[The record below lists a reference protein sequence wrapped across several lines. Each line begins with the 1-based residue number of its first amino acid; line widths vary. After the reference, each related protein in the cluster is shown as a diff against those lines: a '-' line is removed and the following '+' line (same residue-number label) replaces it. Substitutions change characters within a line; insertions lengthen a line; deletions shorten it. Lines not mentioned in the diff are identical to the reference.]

1 MSGPHPASTIV
12 LGLGNLIRSDD
23 GVGIHAVQLLQSNP
37 QVPDDV
43 LVLDGGTLGLD
54 LMTYVLGAR
63 RLLVLD
69 AVDVGVPAGTVVRIN
84 AQELESLPGGGSVHL
99 LGLADLLAALRITG
113 QPIEEVILLGVQPE
127 NTEWGTSL
135 SPPVAA
141 ALHELV
147 QAAAVQLSVWAG
159 DKHNHTTI
167 QCRPHLLKGGEWCR

>member
-1 MSGPHPASTIV
+1 MSGSHPANTIV

-23 GVGIHAVQLLQSNP
+23 GVGIHAVQQLRSNP
-37 QVPDDV
+37 QVRDDV

-54 LMTYVLGAR
+54 LLTYVSGAR

-69 AVDVGVPAGTVVRIN
+69 AVDVGVPAGTVVRIK

-99 LGLADLLAALRITG
+99 LGLADLLAAVRITG
-113 QPIEEVILLGVQPE
+113 QSIEEVILLGVQPE

-147 QAAAVQLSVWAG
+147 HAAAVQLSVWAG
-159 DKHNHTTI
+159 DKHSPPVSATSA
-167 QCRPHLLKGGEWCR
+167 

>member
-1 MSGPHPASTIV
+1 MSGPHPANTIV

-23 GVGIHAVQLLQSNP
+23 GVGIHAVQQLRSNTH
-37 QVPDDV
+37 VPDDV

-69 AVDVGVPAGTVVRIN
+69 AVDVGAPAGTVIRIP
-84 AQELESLPGGGSVHL
+84 AQELKSLPGSGSVHL
-99 LGLADLLAALRITG
+99 LGLADLLAALLITG

-147 QAAAVQLSVWAG
+147 QAAAMQLSMWTG
-159 DKHNHTTI
+159 DKLNHTTI
-167 QCRPHLLKGGEWCR
+167 QCRPHLL